1 MQSGAGAL
9 GEGCSWCSSFYA
21 RGDLSNTS
29 FQPALGKGKNK
40 FYFQVFTI
48 TPTLAVVPYHYK
60 ISDTRNSSQANTAL

>member
-1 MQSGAGAL
+1 MCRVGLEHWERVAPGAAL
-9 GEGCSWCSSFYA
+9 YA